1 MVGVPYASLG
11 LVSFL
16 IYRGC
21 KKNEAFRS
29 AARDSRPEPT
39 RGDG

>member
-29 AARDSRPEPT
+29 AVRDSQPE